1 MVDYPKDYKISRLI
15 AKKVIGTLLPAE
27 EEKLEAWLK
36 EDVRN
41 RELFQHILEGKNLSS
56 RDLYD
61 GRLEGED

>member
-56 RDLYD
+56 
-61 GRLEGED
+61 